1 MKKQLL
7 AVSAISAISAVA
19 GLAGAADDP
28 GPMAPLAEMQYYLPV
43 CNAMLPPGVFCVEPV
58 DYEALRPP
66 YIPPA
71 IWRQIVAR

>member
-1 MKKQLL
+1 MKKQLS
-7 AVSAISAISAVA
+7 AVSAVLAVLAVA
-19 GLAGAADDP
+19 GLAGATGDP
-28 GPMAPLAEMQYYLPV
+28 RPVARFAEMQYYLPV